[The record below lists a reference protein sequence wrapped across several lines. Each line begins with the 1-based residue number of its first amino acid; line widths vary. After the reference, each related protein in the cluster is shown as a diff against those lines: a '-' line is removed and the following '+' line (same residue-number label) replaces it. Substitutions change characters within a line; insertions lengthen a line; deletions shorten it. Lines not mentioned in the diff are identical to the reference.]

1 MIQFIKHLFPFVRPY
16 RTRLV
21 LGVIIGILAG
31 FIEPLAIAVFTM
43 VFYLIFSPEKASVE
57 ELLDGLPEFAIN
69 LIPQFFLDWL
79 AAVQQALVE
88 GVRTNP
94 RAVILLVAFIP
105 AVVFL
110 RGLLG
115 YLNSY
120 CLQWVAIRAVTD
132 LRVRLFEHLMNLSSG
147 FFAKTNTGELM
158 SRTMS
163 DTAVLQTII
172 SNATATI
179 VKDPATLV
187 GLVVYLL
194 WKEPK
199 LTGISLVVLPLCVI
213 PILIYGR
220 KARRSAGRLQ
230 TQFADLSNV
239 MTEAFTGNRIIKAYN
254 LERTVADQFRAASA
268 KVVGLYMRIIRAL
281 ETPGPLLETCGAVG
295 VAFVFL
301 YLAFQGDDRTNYANF
316 LGVLFAMFS
325 MYRPIKQLARLQN
338 NLLQAQAASERVFEL
353 LATES
358 SIPEPA
364 NPKPLRAAGA
374 TVSFERVEFSY
385 GEKTTLKDINLTVRP
400 GQLVAL
406 VGASGSGKT
415 TLTNL
420 LLRFYDPQQGAVRI
434 GGTDIREVSTRDL
447 RSQIAVVT
455 QETILF
461 NDTVQRNIG
470 FGRPGASDEEIVEAA
485 KHANA
490 HEFILEKPDGYNTV
504 VGEKGVMLSGGQ
516 KQRLAIA
523 RAVIRNAPIL
533 ILDEATSA
541 LDTESERA
549 VQSALDELM
558 KGRTTF
564 CIAHRLSTILHAD
577 LIVAM
582 DQGRI
587 VETGTHDEL
596 VKRGGVYQKLYELQ
610 FQVSQ

>member
-1 MIQFIKHLFPFVRPY
+1 MIKFIKHLVPLVRPY
-16 RTRLV
+16 RTRLF
-21 LGVIIGILAG
+21 LGVVIGILAG
-31 FIEPLAIAVFTM
+31 FIEPVAIVIAIGVFH
-43 VFYLIFSPEKASVE
+43 LIFSPEKATVE
-57 ELLDGLPEFAIN
+57 EMLKGLPEFVRN
-69 LIPQFFLDWL
+69 QIPEVVTDWL
-79 AAVQQALVE
+79 ATVQQALVSE
-88 GVRTNP
+88 VKTHSG
-94 RAVILLVAFIP
+94 AVILLVSLIP
-105 AVVFL
+105 FVVFL

-120 CLQWVAIRAVTD
+120 FLQWVSVRAITD
-132 LRVRLFEHLMNLSSG
+132 LRVRLFGHLMNMSSG
-147 FFAKTNTGELM
+147 FFARTNTGELM

-163 DTAVLQTII
+163 DTGVLQNII
-172 SNATATI
+172 TNATTTI
-179 VKDPATLV
+179 VKDPATVV
-187 GLVVYLL
+187 GMIALLL

-199 LTGISLVVLPLCVI
+199 LTAISLVIMPLCVI

-230 TQFADLSNV
+230 TQLAELSNV

-254 LERTVADQFRAASA
+254 LETIVANQFRAASA
-268 KVVGLYMRIIRAL
+268 KVVGLHMRIVRAI
-281 ETPGPLLETCGAVG
+281 ETPGPLLETCGAFG
-295 VAFVFL
+295 VALVFL
-301 YLAFQGDDRTNYANF
+301 YLAFQTGEKTDYEDF
-316 LGVLFAMFS
+316 LAMLAAMFS

-364 NPKPLRAAGA
+364 HPKPLKATGA
-374 TVSFERVEFSY
+374 EVTFDHVEFAY
-385 GEKTTLKDINLTVRP
+385 GEKAVVRDVRLTVKA
-400 GQLVAL
+400 GQLVAF

-420 LLRFYDPQQGAVRI
+420 LLRFYDPQKGAVRI
-434 GGTDIREVSTRDL
+434 GGVDIREVLTRDL

-461 NDTVQRNIG
+461 NDTIRNNIA
-470 FGRPGASDEEIVEAA
+470 FGKPGASEAEIVEAA
-485 KHANA
+485 KHAHA
-490 HEFILEKPDGYNTV
+490 HEFIIEKPEGYNTV
-504 VGEKGVMLSGGQ
+504 IGERGVSLSGGQ
-516 KQRLAIA
+516 RQRLAIA
-523 RAVIRNAPIL
+523 RAVIKNAPIL
-533 ILDEATSA
+533 VLDEATSA

-610 FQVSQ
+610 FQV